1 MYTKTHS
8 LMCKINVPRKSASM
22 HGFFIFASSISVI
35 FVVLLENDH
44 FKLSI
49 YLQSCAKNMGKIA
62 QVKGKL

>member
-1 MYTKTHS
+1 
-8 LMCKINVPRKSASM
+8 M